1 MVRDKKIVVRRVRVC
16 LVDRINIV
24 LVADL
29 PHKEHARHVHCV
41 ILQQSMNPRRAT
53 EQIIVFARHV
63 DQHVIL
69 LQSMKPKRATEQI
82 IAYARHVQ
90 RVILQQ
96 SMKPRR
102 AMEQII
108 VFAHHVRVSIVV
120 MLLGVI
126 IIFWDEGCVIIIK
139 HIEVAVVMGH
149 KVIVSLV

>member
-90 RVILQQ
+90 RVILQ